1 MILSFR
7 VFNKRLNMRAD
18 PFFDNRFFSE
28 SETPPFVYFAD
39 DCFVFV
45 LSFPKRPSND
55 APVKILS
62 VEKKV
67 GVSALF
73 GGVFVFFGKKRKF
86 WTKICLKNG
95 TGFGITNLTNV
106 FFEVR
111 FL

>member
-62 VEKKV
+62 VEKSGSFRAFRRCFRGFWQKKEILDKNMLEKRD
-67 GVSALF
+67 GVRYNKSNKC
-73 GGVFVFFGKKRKF
+73 FF
-86 WTKICLKNG
+86 
-95 TGFGITNLTNV
+95 
-106 FFEVR
+106 
-111 FL
+111 